1 MTEHRIQNEIRNAL
15 AGECL
20 LFRANVG
27 KGWTGNSVYRAQRM
41 HTVALMPGDVVIR
54 QARPFDTGLP
64 PGFGDLFGLVPRTIT
79 ADDVG
84 KKIGVYIAADVKS
97 ATGHATEKQAAYL
110 KAVDNNGG
118 VSGIWR
124 TVADALATIAG
135 AKGKS

>member
-27 KGWTGNSVYRAQRM
+27 KGWTGEVHRLPN
-41 HTVALMPGDVVIR
+41 GDVLIKNP
-54 QARPFDTGLP
+54 RPFDTGLP

-79 ADDVG
+79 AEMVG
-84 KKIGVYIAADVKS
+84 STVGVYLAADVKS
-97 ATGHATEKQAAYL
+97 ATGRLTDKQAAYL
-110 KAVDNNGG
+110 RAVTNHGG
-118 VSGIWR
+118 VSGVWKS
-124 TVADALATIAG
+124 VDDALATLAR